1 LRLALLAPFE
11 VAFEPVIAVAARI
24 FAIDVCLVLLA
35 SFLAYRVT
43 AVWLRPIEVLSDG
56 ARRIAQGHLDH
67 EVHEPATRDA
77 VGLLAR
83 PMNDMLR
90 RMRRQQAE
98 IEAVNR
104 DLRERNAQLQ
114 QAKETFEQLSITDG
128 LTKLHN
134 HRFFQDH
141 LTREIRRVG
150 RSGEP
155 LSMLL
160 VDLDDFK
167 QLNDRLGHAAGDELL
182 AGIARILN
190 ESVRATDLLARY
202 GGEEFVVLTPDT
214 DLAGAQ
220 LLAEKLRTAVAEAS
234 FILDES
240 LRPVRVSVSIGVA
253 RFTGNR
259 KAFFN
264 AADRALYRAKDLGK
278 NCVVVDEGEGAGAGA

>member
-1 LRLALLAPFE
+1 MSLKVRVSRPSSSC
-11 VAFEPVIAVAARI
+11 VPV
-24 FAIDVCLVLLA
+24 
-35 SFLAYRVT
+35 S
-43 AVWLRPIEVLSDG
+43 
-56 ARRIAQGHLDH
+56 
-67 EVHEPATRDA
+67 ATTTSSS
-77 VGLLAR
+77 
-83 PMNDMLR
+83 PC
-90 RMRRQQAE
+90 
-98 IEAVNR
+98 
-104 DLRERNAQLQ
+104 
-114 QAKETFEQLSITDG
+114 
-128 LTKLHN
+128 
-134 HRFFQDH
+134 
-141 LTREIRRVG
+141 EIRRVG

-155 LSMLL
+155 LSILL

-182 AGIARILN
+182 AGIAHILN
-190 ESVRATDLLARY
+190 QSVRATDLLARY

-253 RFTGNR
+253 RFAGNR

-278 NCVVVDEGEGAGAGA
+278 NCVVVDEGEGAAA